1 MSQINEI
8 KSDSVLVNEA
18 SEGDATAFAELLARH
33 YDLIYRVAFRIL
45 GNQQDAEDIA
55 QDVCVALPNKLAS
68 FQGKSKLTT
77 WLYQITLNQCRDL
90 MRKNANSQKTQTD
103 FIDVHEMNHIEN
115 EQRRETL
122 EWAYNAIDYLTAPLR
137 ETALLVVAEG
147 LNHAE
152 TAEILGIKE
161 STVSWR
167 MMEVKKK
174 LKAREKVEASE

>member
-1 MSQINEI
+1 MSEF
-8 KSDSVLVNEA
+8 KSDKELVEA
-18 SEGDATAFAELLARH
+18 ANNGQATAFSALLERH
-33 YDLIYRVAFRIL
+33 YDLIYRVAFRSL

-55 QDVCVALPNKLAS
+55 QDVCIALPKKLTS
-68 FQGKSKLTT
+68 FQEKSKLTT

-90 MRKNANSQKTQTD
+90 MRKNLSSQKTQSA
-103 FIDVHEMNHIEN
+103 FIDIHEMHLADN
-115 EQRRETL
+115 EQQQKIV
-122 EWAYNAIDYLTAPLR
+122 EWAYNAINFLTEPWR

-174 LKAREKVEASE
+174 LKAREKMEAGN

>member
-1 MSQINEI
+1 MSQVYQI
-8 KSDSVLVNEA
+8 KSDTVLVEDANK
-18 SEGDATAFAELLARH
+18 GDATAFAELLARH
-33 YDLIYRVAFRIL
+33 YDLIYRVAFRSL

-55 QDVCVALPNKLAS
+55 QDVCVALPTKLQT

-90 MRKNANSQKTQTD
+90 MRKNASSQKTQAD
-103 FIDVHEMNHIEN
+103 FIDVHEMNNSEN
-115 EQRRETL
+115 EQRRKTL
-122 EWAYNAIDYLTAPLR
+122 EWAYNAIDYLTEPLR

-152 TAEILGIKE
+152 AAEILGIKE

>member
-1 MSQINEI
+1 MSEM
-8 KSDSVLVNEA
+8 KSDTELVEEANNGEA
-18 SEGDATAFAELLARH
+18 SAFAELLERH
-33 YDLIYRVAFRIL
+33 YALIYRIAFRSL

-55 QDVCVALPNKLAS
+55 QDVCVALPKKLAS

-90 MRKNANSQKTQTD
+90 MRRTASSKKMQSGFIEVNAMHSSA
-103 FIDVHEMNHIEN
+103 N
-115 EQRRETL
+115 EERRKTL
-122 EWAYNAIDYLTAPLR
+122 EWAYNAIDSLAEPLR

-174 LKAREKVEASE
+174 LKAREKVEAGK

>member
-1 MSQINEI
+1 MIEI
-8 KSDSVLVNEA
+8 KSDSELVKLANSGE
-18 SEGDATAFAELLARH
+18 ATAFTELLERH
-33 YDLIYRVAFRIL
+33 YDLIYRLAFRTL

-55 QDVCVALPNKLAS
+55 QDVCISLPKKLAS

-90 MRKNANSQKTQTD
+90 IRKNVSSQKTQLA
-103 FIDVHEMNHIEN
+103 FIDVHKLNLANN
-115 EQRRETL
+115 EHQQKIV
-122 EWAYNAIDYLTAPLR
+122 EWAYKAIGFLTEPWR

-152 TAEILGIKE
+152 AAEILGIKE

-174 LKAREKVEASE
+174 LKEREKMEAGN

>member
-1 MSQINEI
+1 MHL
-8 KSDSVLVNEA
+8 KSDIDLVNEA
-18 SEGDATAFAELLARH
+18 NEGDATAFAELLTRH
-33 YDLIYRVAFRIL
+33 YDLIYRVAFRSMS
-45 GNQQDAEDIA
+45 NQQDAEDIA
-55 QDVCVALPNKLAS
+55 QDVCVALPKKLAS

-90 MRKNANSQKTQTD
+90 MRKNASSQKTQAD
-103 FIDVHEMNHIEN
+103 FIDVYEMNNLEN
-115 EQRRETL
+115 EQRRKTV
-122 EWAYNAIDYLTAPLR
+122 EWAYNAIDYLTEPLR

-174 LKAREKVEASE
+174 LKVREKADVGEI

>member
-1 MSQINEI
+1 MSEI
-8 KSDSVLVNEA
+8 KSDIDIVAEA
-18 SEGDATAFAELLARH
+18 NKGDATAFAELLARH
-33 YDLIYRVAFRIL
+33 YDLIYRVAFRSI

-55 QDVCVALPNKLAS
+55 QDVCVALPKKLAS
-68 FQGKSKLTT
+68 FQGRSKLTT

-90 MRKNANSQKTQTD
+90 MRKNSCSQKTQSD
-103 FIDVHEMNHIEN
+103 YIDVHEMNQIEN
-115 EQRRETL
+115 EQRRKTV
-122 EWAYNAIDYLTAPLR
+122 EWAYNAIDYLTEPLR